1 VPLVTSTQQAPP
13 LYSGFSSAIAR
24 WGTGTEEEIRQNLK
38 WQADILGDTT
48 KIKQFQEMVG
58 ALQDFR
64 TYLLIKPGTVFVT
77 VLHSPIKF
85 VALSE
90 GTQHLQ
96 GRVIGFVGDRT
107 MAKDPTPI
115 MLPQEKTW
123 KWKTQNCNTNPTSLE
138 DYYQDETQRGKL
150 WSPDLSKD
158 FEEIQVPHLLS
169 IPLILFSMIWEE
181 RRPLMPHEIHALVST
196 LMSEADDA
204 STAGQEWNLISK
216 WCIMASQ
223 KEGTGR
229 NSIPALQVDMV
240 TEEDEYFG

>member
-1 VPLVTSTQQAPP
+1 
-13 LYSGFSSAIAR
+13 
-24 WGTGTEEEIRQNLK
+24 
-38 WQADILGDTT
+38 
-48 KIKQFQEMVG
+48 MVG

-85 VALSE
+85 VVLFE

-115 MLPQEKTW
+115 ILPQEKTW

-138 DYYQDETQRGKL
+138 DYYQDETRRGKL

-158 FEEIQVPHLLS
+158 FKEEIQVPHLLS
-169 IPLILFSMIWEE
+169 IPLTLFSMIREE
-181 RRPLMPHEIHALVST
+181 QRPLMPQDIHALMST
-196 LMSEADDA
+196 LTSEAEDA

-223 KEGTGR
+223 KGGNRQKQYTRITSRRGNR
-229 NSIPALQVDMV
+229 R
-240 TEEDEYFG
+240 G